1 MNIYKFYCRCRS
13 WCPVLISQSRKLKL
27 KAYQNN
33 LRRGDGDMLSL
44 KVCRRNLP
52 SRIFR
57 NGTKW
62 MDMHVCAD
70 FGPYPDERRMYS
82 LKDNE
87 FEKLHVRYQSEK
99 LKALVREGIEKYHG
113 DKWKPVTPLPYLT
126 GRATKT
132 APLQQAFYTG
142 PTEWPGFSVPG
153 EAGRDP
159 RASRRREPRC
169 ALYGQGRYC
178 RNILYIR
185 RRRGL

>member
-1 MNIYKFYCRCRS
+1 
-13 WCPVLISQSRKLKL
+13 
-27 KAYQNN
+27 
-33 LRRGDGDMLSL
+33 
-44 KVCRRNLP
+44 
-52 SRIFR
+52 
-57 NGTKW
+57 

-132 APLQQAFYTG
+132 EPLQQAFYTG

-159 RASRRREPRC
+159 RASRRTEPRC
-169 ALYGQGRYC
+169 ALLWPKP
-178 RNILYIR
+178 ILQKSFVYLETAWPLNHAHTGTR
-185 RRRGL
+185 